1 MDQRGQCCGL
11 LFFFTLSLSPPPT
24 FCWCEVLPDELADC
38 AHAHSVHQYDVISM
52 RQPTHHR
59 QTNVYYTTWL
69 PFLTMHPSNLSQ
81 LLSFQYY
88 IWPACMHRYV
98 CITQRSFSIYG
109 NFNTLDS
116 CTELLPNR
124 DMLKVELGAASMW
137 EAADT
142 HYTNC
147 TTKQRQMGRSKQ
159 SHAAIT
165 QCGGASVRGSWHS
178 LYWSAGA
185 VYNCT
190 TKQRQTWCVRST
202 GLRGSWQLLEVPSVA
217 PYMPSCSGLQL
228 PFDNFVQLVCKY
240 VSYMESR
247 LKPSYMVSSIH
258 ILLTACK

>member
-159 SHAAIT
+159 RHAAVT
-165 QCGGASVRGSWHS
+165 QCGASS
-178 LYWSAGA
+178 LYWSCSWCCLQLHYQTKADL
-185 VYNCT
+185 VCKISWSERQLTVT
-190 TKQRQTWCVRST
+190 T
-202 GLRGSWQLLEVPSVA
+202 EVSSVA
-217 PYMPSCSGLQL
+217 PYMPSINGLQL
-228 PFDNFVQLVCKY
+228 PFDNFVQLVC
-240 VSYMESR
+240 
-247 LKPSYMVSSIH
+247 
-258 ILLTACK
+258 